1 MAIKIYLKKGNL
13 NYKER
18 RYIAAIQKNLE
29 AKGVQAK
36 EFSPAT
42 NFSELEELHNMYGAE
57 EVDFEEI
64 GDNKTKDDYS
74 SAEGDSETTDTYE
87 KHKEFRDSMATQNS
101 SNAPSSDSI
110 VDPFNKAE
118 PIVRDYV
125 MSGGLEDPNE
135 PKKTNQ
141 TTFSE
146 PTTWGDSFELPS
158 GEGGTKISGSGSSNS
173 GNNKKSSSLL
183 NGGKKDSE
191 KPKTPP
197 FNEALEGVSQA
208 RKRKSTKKMATAIVY
223 GVCKLAEFG
232 CVYWV
237 TKDITEDK
245 LIEYEIN
252 DTMDL
257 QMLLALDENQQIT
270 VRNWFAMQVKNANN
284 ELKVTEAEKRD
295 MADSLYEVL
304 LEKGIAPTPT
314 QELMIDAVGALVM
327 GLGLKAF
334 AMQKQIASV
343 LAQLTAMRKEQKE
356 QGFSRN
362 NIANNGEQNTQEEP
376 QQPVEEEQDEAQV
389 ENTQIIKTEDLED
402 WSTENTLTL
411 NESEKFESDITDVT
425 IIE

>member
-1 MAIKIYLKKGNL
+1 MAIKVYLKKGNL

-29 AKGVQAK
+29 AKGVQAQD
-36 EFSPAT
+36 FNPAT
-42 NFSELEELHNMYGAE
+42 NFSELEALHNTYGAE
-57 EVDFEEI
+57 EIEFEEI
-64 GDNKTKDDYS
+64 GERETKTNSS
-74 SAEGDSETTDTYE
+74 SAEGDSEDSDTYE
-87 KHKEFRDSMATQNS
+87 KHKEFRDSSMPQNT
-101 SNAPSSDSI
+101 SNVPSNETI

-141 TTFSE
+141 TTFNE

-158 GEGGTKISGSGSSNS
+158 GEGGTKISGGGSSNG
-173 GNNKKSSSLL
+173 GNNKKNPSLL

-356 QGFSRN
+356 QGLSRN
-362 NIANNGEQNTQEEP
+362 NISNNAQQNTQ
-376 QQPVEEEQDEAQV
+376 QEEQPIEQEQNEAQS
-389 ENTQIIKTEDLED
+389 EAQTINADTLED
-402 WSTENTLTL
+402 WSTEDAQIL
-411 NESEKFESDITDVT
+411 NESEKFESDITDIT
-425 IIE
+425 LIE

>member
-1 MAIKIYLKKGNL
+1 MAIKVYLKKGNL

-36 EFSPAT
+36 DFNPAT

-57 EVDFEEI
+57 EIEFEEI
-64 GDNKTKDDYS
+64 DVDTTKSNSS
-74 SAEGDSETTDTYE
+74 SADGDSETTDDYE
-87 KHKEFRDSMATQNS
+87 KHKEFRDSMVAERNS
-101 SNAPSSDSI
+101 DAPSSDAI
-110 VDPFNKAE
+110 IDPFNKAE

-125 MSGGLEDPNE
+125 KSGGIEDPNE

-141 TTFSE
+141 TTFNE

-158 GEGGTKISGSGSSNS
+158 GDGGTSVSGGGSG
-173 GNNKKSSSLL
+173 KKSSTALSTV
-183 NGGKKDSE
+183 KRDSD
-191 KPKTPP
+191 KSKTPP
-197 FNEALEGVSQA
+197 LNEALDGVSSA

-284 ELKVTEAEKRD
+284 ELKVSEDEKKD

-314 QELMIDAVGALVM
+314 QELMIDAVGSLVM

-356 QGFSRN
+356 QGYTRAN
-362 NIANNGEQNTQEEP
+362 ANNNDQFVQEEP
-376 QQPVEEEQDEAQV
+376 QQPVQQEQTQSSETTNTDGEANWSMEEA
-389 ENTQIIKTEDLED
+389 
-402 WSTENTLTL
+402 LTL
-411 NESEKFESDITDVT
+411 SDSEKFESDISDIT

>member
-1 MAIKIYLKKGNL
+1 MAIKVYLKKGNL

-36 EFSPAT
+36 DFNPAT

-57 EVDFEEI
+57 EIEFEEI
-64 GDNKTKDDYS
+64 DVDTTKSDSS
-74 SAEGDSETTDTYE
+74 SADGDSETTDDYE
-87 KHKEFRDSMATQNS
+87 KHKEFRDSMVAERNS
-101 SNAPSSDSI
+101 DAPSSDAI
-110 VDPFNKAE
+110 IDPFNKAE

-125 MSGGLEDPNE
+125 KSGGIEDPNE

-141 TTFSE
+141 TTFNE

-158 GEGGTKISGSGSSNS
+158 GDGGTSVSGGGSG
-173 GNNKKSSSLL
+173 KKSSTALSTV
-183 NGGKKDSE
+183 KRDSD
-191 KPKTPP
+191 KSKTPP
-197 FNEALEGVSQA
+197 LNEALDGVSSA

-245 LIEYEIN
+245 LIEYDIN

-284 ELKVTEAEKRD
+284 ELKVSEDEKKD

-314 QELMIDAVGALVM
+314 QELMIDAVGSLVM

-356 QGFSRN
+356 QGYTRPNPN
-362 NIANNGEQNTQEEP
+362 NNDQFVQEEP
-376 QQPVEEEQDEAQV
+376 QQPVQQEQTQSSETTNTDGEANWSMEEA
-389 ENTQIIKTEDLED
+389 
-402 WSTENTLTL
+402 LTL
-411 NESEKFESDITDVT
+411 SDSEKFESDISDIT

>member
-1 MAIKIYLKKGNL
+1 MAIKVYLKKGNL

-29 AKGVQAK
+29 AKGIKAQD
-36 EFSPAT
+36 FNPAT
-42 NFSELEELHNMYGAE
+42 NFSELEELHNTYGAE
-57 EVDFEEI
+57 EIEFEEI
-64 GDNKTKDDYS
+64 EEAEIKSDSTSAQGDID
-74 SAEGDSETTDTYE
+74 TTDDYE
-87 KHKEFRDSMATQNS
+87 KHKEFRDSMVAEKNS
-101 SNAPSSDSI
+101 DAPPNDSI

-125 MSGGLEDPNE
+125 KSGGLEDPNE

-141 TTFSE
+141 TTFNE
-146 PTTWGDSFELPS
+146 PTTWGDSFQLPS
-158 GEGGTKISGSGSSNS
+158 GEGGTSISGGGSNS
-173 GNNKKSSSLL
+173 GGNNKKSSSSLS
-183 NGGKKDSE
+183 GGKKDSE

-197 FNEALEGVSQA
+197 LNEALEGVSQA

-284 ELKVTEAEKRD
+284 ELRVTEAEKRD

-356 QGFSRN
+356 QGINRN
-362 NIANNGEQNTQEEP
+362 NIGNNAQQNTQEEE
-376 QQPVEEEQDEAQV
+376 QPIEQEQN
-389 ENTQIIKTEDLED
+389 ESQTINTDTVED
-402 WSTENTLTL
+402 WSTEEALIL
-411 NESEKFESDITDVT
+411 NDSEKFESDITDIT
-425 IIE
+425 LIEE